1 MAWKSEKILQVS
13 ASQSRRAV
21 QPGTEALALFTTVGD
36 TGGRADA
43 LFVLGTIEIFSGK
56 YQSAAA
62 LLLDSIDLQ
71 RDRGADH
78 TLARHLGGLAAAR
91 GDYERAAE
99 LAGARDSLREQSGVL
114 LPSVFPAGY
123 ARALK
128 AAQAGLTPAA
138 FAAAN
143 ARLTGQS
150 PSQLVAAAMSGLGSS
165 PPIRP

>member
-1 MAWKSEKILQVS
+1 
-13 ASQSRRAV
+13 
-21 QPGTEALALFTTVGD
+21 
-36 TGGRADA
+36 
-43 LFVLGTIEIFSGK
+43 
-56 YQSAAA
+56 
-62 LLLDSIDLQ
+62 
-71 RDRGADH
+71 
-78 TLARHLGGLAAAR
+78 LARHLGGLAAAR

-114 LPSVFPAGY
+114 LPPVFPAGY

-143 ARLTGQS
+143 ARLTGQP
-150 PSQLVAAAMSGLGSS
+150 PSQLVAAAISGLGSA